1 MSDTLN
7 RQLVLIARPDANVG
21 SEHFEMRRST
31 VPALEAGQALVRV
44 HWLGIDATQRTWLN
58 ERETYTSPARI
69 GSVMPGSGV
78 GQVAASRSELFKVG
92 DWVVGETGW
101 QDYALAAG
109 EGLHGFTRIP
119 EGIEPRAMLSVFGV
133 NGLTA
138 YFGMTEI
145 AKPLEGETV
154 FVSAAAG
161 GVGSIAGQIARK
173 LGARVIGSA
182 GGERKCTWVRD
193 IAQFDACID
202 YRTEDMRERLGALA
216 PDGIDVVFDNV
227 GGATLE
233 AALDHI
239 APHARVVLCGSIS
252 SGYRNDAY
260 GRGPSN
266 YMQLAFKRARME
278 GFIFLDFVAQ
288 FPQALYRMLAWVQA
302 GDIRYEETISPG
314 LETAPAALAG
324 LFEGRNL
331 GKQLVQV
338 CSSQS
343 D

>member
-1 MSDTLN
+1 
-7 RQLVLIARPDANVG
+7 
-21 SEHFEMRRST
+21 
-31 VPALEAGQALVRV
+31 
-44 HWLGIDATQRTWLN
+44 
-58 ERETYTSPARI
+58 
-69 GSVMPGSGV
+69 
-78 GQVAASRSELFKVG
+78 
-92 DWVVGETGW
+92 
-101 QDYALAAG
+101 
-109 EGLHGFTRIP
+109 
-119 EGIEPRAMLSVFGV
+119 MLSVLGV

-182 GGERKCTWVRD
+182 GGERKCAWARD
-193 IAQFDACID
+193 VARFDACID
-202 YRTEDMRERLGALA
+202 YRAEDMRERLGALA

>member
-7 RQLVLIARPDANVG
+7 RQLVLITRPDANVG
-21 SEHFEMRRST
+21 PEHFEMRRST

-78 GQVAASRSELFKVG
+78 GQVVASRSELFKVG

-173 LGARVIGSA
+173 LGAKVLEFHK
-182 GGERKCTWVRD
+182 ERPDEPTGKSIVLQKAFQALLGYEQNYD
-193 IAQFDACID
+193 AVFFFDA
-202 YRTEDMRERLGALA
+202 
-216 PDGIDVVFDNV
+216 DNLV
-227 GGATLE
+227 DLNMFSE
-233 AALDHI
+233 
-239 APHARVVLCGSIS
+239 VNS
-252 SGYRNDAY
+252 
-260 GRGPSN
+260 
-266 YMQLAFKRARME
+266 Q
-278 GFIFLDFVAQ
+278 FLDSDDWIVPEATITLGQAPLQ
-288 FPQALYRMLAWVQA
+288 FGRLA
-302 GDIRYEETISPG
+302 
-314 LETAPAALAG
+314 
-324 LFEGRNL
+324 
-331 GKQLVQV
+331 
-338 CSSQS
+338 SSRR
-343 D
+343 

>member
-1 MSDTLN
+1 MSEAVN
-7 RQLVLIARPDANVG
+7 RQLVLMARPDRDVG
-21 SEHFEMRRST
+21 PEHFEMRRSP
-31 VPALEAGQALVRV
+31 VPAIAAGQALVRV
-44 HWLGIDATQRTWLN
+44 QWLGIDATQRTWLN
-58 ERETYTSPARI
+58 GRETYISPARI
-69 GSVMPGSGV
+69 GEVMPGSGV
-78 GQVAASRSELFKVG
+78 GKVVASRSEVFGVG
-92 DWVVGETGW
+92 DWVVGQTGW
-101 QDYALAAG
+101 QDYAVAAG

-119 EGIEPRAMLSVFGV
+119 AGIEPRAMLSVFGV

-145 AKPLEGETV
+145 GKPTAGETV

-161 GVGSIAGQIARK
+161 GVGSIAGQVARK

-182 GGERKCTWVRD
+182 GGAPKCAWVRD
-193 IAQFDACID
+193 VAAFDACID
-202 YRTEDMRERLGALA
+202 YRADDMRQRLGELA

-252 SGYRNDAY
+252 SGYRDAAY
-260 GRGPSN
+260 GSGPSN
-266 YMQLAFKRARME
+266 YMQLAFRRARME
-278 GFIFLDFVAQ
+278 GFIFLDFAAR
-288 FPQALYRMLAWVQA
+288 FPQALHQLLAWVQA
-302 GDIRYEETISPG
+302 GDIRYEETISMG

-324 LFEGRNL
+324 LFSGHNL

-338 CSSQS
+338 A
-343 D
+343 

>member
-1 MSDTLN
+1 MSDIIN
-7 RQLVLIARPDANVG
+7 RQVVLIARPDTDVG
-21 SEHFEMRRST
+21 PEHFEIRCS
-31 VPALEAGQALVRV
+31 PASALEEGQALVRV

-58 ERETYTSPARI
+58 EQETYISPAHI
-69 GSVMPGSGV
+69 GAVMPGSGV
-78 GQVAASRSELFKVG
+78 GQVVASRSELFRTG
-92 DWVVGETGW
+92 DWLVGQTGW
-101 QDYALAAG
+101 QDYAVASG
-109 EGLHGFTRIP
+109 EGISGFTRIP

-138 YFGMTEI
+138 YFGVTEI
-145 AKPLEGETV
+145 GKPIAGETV

-182 GGERKCTWVRD
+182 GSERKCAWVRD
-193 IAQFDACID
+193 VAAFDACID
-202 YRTEDMRERLGALA
+202 YRGEDIRQRLGALA

-252 SGYRNDAY
+252 SGYRNAAY
-260 GRGPSN
+260 GNGPSN

-278 GFIFLDFVAQ
+278 GFIFLDFMSQ
-288 FPQALYRMLAWVQA
+288 FPQALYEMLAWVQA
-302 GDIRYEETISPG
+302 GDIRYEETISVG
-314 LETAPAALAG
+314 LETAPAALDG
-324 LFEGRNL
+324 LFKGQNL
-331 GKQLVQV
+331 GKQLVQIA
-338 CSSQS
+338 
-343 D
+343 